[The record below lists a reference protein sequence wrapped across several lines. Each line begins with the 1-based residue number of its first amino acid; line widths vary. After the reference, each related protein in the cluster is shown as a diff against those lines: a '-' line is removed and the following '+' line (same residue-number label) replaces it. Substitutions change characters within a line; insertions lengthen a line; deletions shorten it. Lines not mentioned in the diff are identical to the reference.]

1 MLYTRAEAEEF
12 IKENDVKFI
21 RLAFCDAFGELKNIS
36 IQPWELGTAFDCGIP
51 VDSSNIRG
59 FEDCGY
65 PDLFLVPDAS
75 TMSFLPWRP
84 SQGRV
89 VRFFCSIKTADGK
102 DFELD
107 SRKILSDASKKLLEN
122 GLVASFGAQCE
133 FYLFKTDEDGEPT
146 GVPFDNGSY
155 LDVAPADRGENI
167 RREICLTL
175 EEMGIT
181 PETSHHEA
189 GPGQNE
195 IEFRYSNPLSGAD
208 NVTTL
213 KSVVKTVANKN
224 GLYADFS
231 PKPLP
236 NHPGSSFQITVS
248 VRRAD
253 GEFDEKLFE
262 SFMAGVLL
270 HSPECTLL
278 FNPTGASFM
287 RLGHMK
293 APKFVSWTSKD
304 RSQLVRVPKLPEA
317 SGHKRFELRSPDC
330 MSNPYLAY
338 ALVINAGLDGV
349 KNGLSLPEETPD
361 NPHLL
366 PENADSPLKKLPD
379 SLKNAAKLC
388 NESEFV
394 KNSLPDGIIKAY
406 TSLADKNIAEI
417 M

>member
-12 IKENDVKFI
+12 IKENDVKLI
-21 RLAFCDAFGELKNIS
+21 RLAFCNAFGELKDVYT

-195 IEFRYSNPLSGAD
+195 IDYRYSNPLSGAD

-236 NHPGSSFQITVS
+236 NHPGSSFSTVTVS
-248 VRRAD
+248 GAPCGRR
-253 GEFDEKLFE
+253 
-262 SFMAGVLL
+262 V
-270 HSPECTLL
+270 
-278 FNPTGASFM
+278 
-287 RLGHMK
+287 
-293 APKFVSWTSKD
+293 
-304 RSQLVRVPKLPEA
+304 
-317 SGHKRFELRSPDC
+317 
-330 MSNPYLAY
+330 
-338 ALVINAGLDGV
+338 
-349 KNGLSLPEETPD
+349 
-361 NPHLL
+361 
-366 PENADSPLKKLPD
+366 
-379 SLKNAAKLC
+379 
-388 NESEFV
+388 
-394 KNSLPDGIIKAY
+394 
-406 TSLADKNIAEI
+406 
-417 M
+417 